1 MTFAPSLRSASITF
15 AWTPRLNGHV
25 SDPSPNVLASMP
37 TTATLSGWGCSPRIA
52 KRRSTVSSSIRRS
65 ASVAWQA

>member
-1 MTFAPSLRSASITF
+1 MTRAC
-15 AWTPRLNGHV
+15 TPRLNGQV
-25 SDPSPNVLASMP
+25 MFSSSKLAASMP
-37 TTATLSGWGCSPRIA
+37 TTATSGGGVWSPRTA